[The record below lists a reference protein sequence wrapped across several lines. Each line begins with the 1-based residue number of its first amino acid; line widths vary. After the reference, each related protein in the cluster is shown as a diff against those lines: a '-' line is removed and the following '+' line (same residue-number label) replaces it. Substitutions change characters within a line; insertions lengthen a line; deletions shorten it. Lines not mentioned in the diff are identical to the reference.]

1 MHTDF
6 KYNSID
12 NSNIFIQENA
22 LQMLSIKYHP
32 NSSYFIVSNIPYI
45 WLVRNIKWE
54 YQRTLQK
61 WITIW
66 DVKTMQNKIR
76 YCGLLRY
83 L

>member
-1 MHTDF
+1 MNRRQAITSANLSSIGPMHTDF
-6 KYNSID
+6 KYNLID

-32 NSSYFIVSNIPYI
+32 NSPYFIVSNIPYL

-61 WITIW
+61 
-66 DVKTMQNKIR
+66 
-76 YCGLLRY
+76 
-83 L
+83 